1 MRRTMRVLVFLG
13 VGFLTAC
20 GSGGSAAAQPTI
32 QAMATRTVSGV
43 TNSSSTRGLLVTPI
57 LTGTASNGD
66 SNVSPEAAPLVQR
79 AKQELASRATVA
91 ADQIKVVSVTRV
103 PWPSSALG
111 CPQPDRMYSQIV
123 TPGYRILLD
132 AGGKTYEYHSDLTQ
146 RVIYCPN
153 PSP

>member
-1 MRRTMRVLVFLG
+1 MRRILCVLTLLG
-13 VGFLTAC
+13 AGWLTGC
-20 GSGGSAAAQPTI
+20 GSGAAAQPTI
-32 QAMATRTVSGV
+32 LAMATRTVSSQTAPSQASGA
-43 TNSSSTRGLLVTPI
+43 LVTPI

-66 SNVSPEAAPLVQR
+66 ANVSPEAARLVQQ
-79 AKQELASRATVA
+79 AKQELATRVAVA
-91 ADQIKVVSVTRV
+91 ADRIKVVSVTRV

-123 TPGYRILLD
+123 TPGYRILLN

-146 RVIYCPN
+146 RVVFCPN